1 MRAIRKYSK
10 DFAAIIGL
18 ALVGLLVGGYILSNQ
33 RFYLP
38 SQVPVLGSDFV
49 DYKAELSTA
58 QSVTPGQGQ
67 TVNIA
72 GVPVGEISNV
82 DLVNGRAVVTMRM
95 RRKYT
100 PIYRDASALLRPKT
114 GLNDMIIELNPGTRG
129 AGEQPR
135 DVPVSVSR
143 TLPNVNFDEIL
154 AGLDADTR
162 TYLQLL
168 LHGGAEALGSGA
180 GPLVSQTLKRFEPLG
195 RDLAKV
201 TGKLSERRTNISR
214 TITNFRKISEA
225 IGDKD
230 QDLSELVDS
239 SNAVFQAL
247 ANQDARLRDSLQ
259 QLPGT
264 LGETQRALA
273 KTDGLARRLGPALG
287 KLRPGARALGPS
299 LRQTRPFL
307 RETTPIIRKQLRPF
321 ARESL
326 PAVRVLRPAAS
337 DLAKV
342 TPDLT
347 KSLGALN
354 SLVDLLAYNPPGEAE
369 EGYLFWASW
378 AGHLGPTL
386 FSNQDAHGPIRRGIV
401 LLSCSSLATLDA
413 LTKVNAQLGVII
425 GLLDKPDEAE
435 VCPKRPTA
443 PGAAPAPA
451 PASQPASARTAAPTA
466 PTGAQR

>member
-1 MRAIRKYSK
+1 VRFLRKYARN
-10 DFAAIIGL
+10 FAAIIGL
-18 ALVGLLVGGYILSNQ
+18 ALIGLIVGGFILSNQ

-38 SQVPVLGSDFV
+38 HGVPVLGSDFV

-58 QSVTPGQGQ
+58 QAVTPGQGQ

-82 DLVNGRAVVTMRM
+82 DLVDGRAVVTMRM

-100 PIYRDASALLRPKT
+100 PIFRDASALLRPKT
-114 GLNDMIIELNPGTRG
+114 GLNDMIIELDPGTRG
-129 AGEQPR
+129 AGELPR
-135 DVPVSVSR
+135 SEPISISR
-143 TLPNVNFDEIL
+143 TLPNVNFDEVL
-154 AGLDADTR
+154 AGLDVDTR

-180 GPLVSQTLKRFEPLG
+180 GPLVSETLKRFEPLS

-201 TGKLSERRTNISR
+201 TDKLQERRANISR
-214 TITNFRKISEA
+214 TVTNFRKLSEA

-230 QDLSELVDS
+230 TDLSRLVDS
-239 SNAVFQAL
+239 SNAVFKSL
-247 ANQDARLRDSLQ
+247 ANQDANLRATLR
-259 QLPGT
+259 QLPPT
-264 LGETQRALA
+264 LGETQRALG
-273 KTDGLARRLGPALG
+273 KTDRLATRLGPTLS
-287 KLRPGARALGPS
+287 KLRPAARALGPS

-307 RETTPIIRKQLRPF
+307 RETTPVIRKQLRPF

-326 PAVRVLRPAAS
+326 PAVRVLRPAAA

-342 TPDLT
+342 TPDLS
-347 KSLGALN
+347 KALGALN
-354 SLVDLLAYNPPGEAE
+354 VLVDELAYNPPGEAE

-401 LLSCSSLATLDA
+401 LLSCSSLATLNA
-413 LTKVNAQLGVII
+413 LTKVNPQLGTII
-425 GLLDKPDEAE
+425 GLLDKPDERE
-435 VCPKRPTA
+435 VCP
-443 PGAAPAPA
+443 
-451 PASQPASARTAAPTA
+451 QLPASATPTPAASTPA
-466 PTGAQR
+466 PGGGG